1 MVDLK
6 DARWSVTEFGLEA
19 VNPDFEPYRIP
30 LSELLE
36 VDSEGFISLYVC
48 PMCVSQQVGVDI
60 EAFLDAWRRA
70 VKVHDRFLPK
80 VDQKIFAESLHQA
93 RSNAERLRKERWNR
107 ANHTWADLPAP
118 AEAPSIPSM
127 KAPEPKAAEPPQL
140 PAREPRDPEF

>member
-80 VDQKIFAESLHQA
+80 VAPKNFCGEPSPGSLEC
-93 RSNAERLRKERWNR
+93 R
-107 ANHTWADLPAP
+107 T
-118 AEAPSIPSM
+118 
-127 KAPEPKAAEPPQL
+127 APEGALEPS
-140 PAREPRDPEF
+140 EPHVG